1 MKRFLII
8 AGVLLVS
15 ACGSDS
21 NPTPQPSTTQTKII
35 GLVGNL
41 AFGSVAVGS
50 RSAPALLTISNSGT
64 STLTVTGMLVPGGA
78 YTANWTSGTI
88 PPGGSQPV
96 SIVFAPTAAGS
107 FTGSL
112 IVNGD
117 QTSGTNSI
125 AISGV
130 AAVARANIQA
140 GSTGTSGC
148 FTGLCTSFT
157 FPITNSGPGCATNV
171 QVITRF
177 YGGDGNGPQLGIDV
191 PMILPGGSL
200 SGFFFRV
207 GTSVIVQNS
216 IAFNDVRSAHTVFR
230 PSITWTDVACQ

>member
-1 MKRFLII
+1 MKRLLII
-8 AGVLLVS
+8 GGALITL

-21 NPTPQPSTTQTKII
+21 SPAPQPSPSPTKII

-41 AFGSVAVGS
+41 AFGTVAVGS

-64 STLTVTGMLVPGGA
+64 SALTITGMQVPGGA
-78 YTANWTSGTI
+78 YSGSWTSGTI

-96 SIVFAPTAAGS
+96 SVVFAPTTAGT
-107 FTGSL
+107 FNGTL

-130 AAVARANIQA
+130 AAAVRANVQA
-140 GSTGTSGC
+140 AASGTTGC
-148 FTGLCTSFT
+148 FTGLCTLFT
-157 FPITNSGPGCATNV
+157 FSITNVGPGCATNV

-191 PMILPGGSL
+191 PMILSGGSL
-200 SGFFFRV
+200 SSFFFRV
-207 GTSVIVQNS
+207 GTSVTVTNS
-216 IAFNDVRSAHTVFR
+216 IPFNDVRSAHTVFR